1 MRLKQRLCKL
11 EAKRY
16 VRMKIEVTYV
26 EEGDDLYSLELERS
40 GDISAIQVVYI
51 DAQDADCA

>member
-26 EEGDDLYSLELERS
+26 KEGGDLKSLGQKRS
-40 GDISAIQVVYI
+40 GDISAFQVVYV